1 MKKIL
6 TFVMANS
13 ISLSGCQF
21 IENAKTL
28 NTFGAN
34 PLFHALSQSGANKQ
48 SLNAT
53 GIEPQQ
59 TRATSY
65 IKGTCSDYRI
75 TQDGKT
81 EDMYVGMNEKEQVVA
96 YGFST
101 CDAAEANGGIR
112 SSAPPKQIY

>member
-6 TFVMANS
+6 AFAMAS
-13 ISLSGCQF
+13 SLGLSGCQF

-34 PLFHALSQSGANKQ
+34 PLFHALSQSGASKQ

-53 GIEPQQ
+53 GIKPQH
-59 TRATSY
+59 TRATRY
-65 IKGTCSDYRI
+65 IKGTCSDYRL
-75 TQDGKT
+75 TQDGKA
-81 EDMYVGMNEKEQVVA
+81 EDVYVGMNDKDQVVA

-112 SSAPPKQIY
+112 SSEPPKQIY